1 MCGRVR
7 RVTSIAEIKLA
18 IGFPDGT
25 ALPNLPASWNVPP
38 TSDLL
43 VAVHG
48 AKTGHRTPAVM
59 KWGII
64 PPWAPEPKMTYA
76 TFNAKAETIETT
88 KSFKGPRP
96 AHGCGNRVVDHVR

>member
-18 IGFPDGT
+18 IGFPDSA

-43 VAVHG
+43 VAVRG
-48 AKTGHRTPAVM
+48 AKTGHRTPAVLLAM
-59 KWGII
+59 GLL
-64 PPWAPEPKMTYA
+64 
-76 TFNAKAETIETT
+76 FQLNFSNA
-88 KSFKGPRP
+88 
-96 AHGCGNRVVDHVR
+96 RVR